1 MSISKVEA
9 DAQGVKEVKADS
21 ADELF
26 EDARYD
32 LGVLSN
38 LLVEIETMRS
48 VGEGVPEEKVYEVLM
63 QLQKIRRN
71 HRQLRAVAMADEEA
85 INLAVKSQMHEAIMA
100 REKAAFRGSLYE
112 QVISAT
118 EHPVMN
124 DMSKLAEGMGKTF
137 PSTKSFDEIDRNLAA
152 ELKARQELEGTLDG
166 LCSQR
171 EESAKDLESREKLHK
186 LVDQRLD
193 ELQKVV
199 NPLMKAFG
207 TEQPQPQQQPQQHTW
222 TMAKSILILG
232 DGDFSFSASLAE
244 ALLSPD
250 DEERRLPVLSL
261 YLGLHPDTSTIR
273 LLCTSFDT
281 REDLDKKYGRAVEAN
296 LKILQD
302 YNISVQHGIDAV
314 RLPEGMRGELFD
326 VIIWNHPHLGVEDAK
341 LHQVLMAHFADSA
354 RRVLRSDGRVLLCL
368 VEGQAKRWNLANLA
382 SLNGLHLIGK
392 PRPFP
397 TFKNHQTQ
405 RQWVPAGNDAE
416 VESMFSTLY

>member
-124 DMSKLAEGMGKTF
+124 DMSKLAEGMGKVLIGRSLVLFSTF

-250 DEERRLPVLSL
+250 DEE
-261 YLGLHPDTSTIR
+261 
-273 LLCTSFDT
+273 
-281 REDLDKKYGRAVEAN
+281 EDLDKKYGRAVEAN